1 MFKLNA
7 IMARKKTKIK
17 VKRIN
22 VKNQKKATTTLKK
35 VKKKIWKG
43 ILTAINNG
51 EYECVITYHYDFVNP
66 SPKEKEYAFSILYN
80 EEYLKEYYQDLG
92 YIIKIK
98 DTGISARIEIYWMEE

>member
-7 IMARKKTKIK
+7 IMARKKTEIKAKRIK
-17 VKRIN
+17 VKT
-22 VKNQKKATTTLKK
+22 QKKAAITLKN

-51 EYECVITYHYDFVNP
+51 EYKCVITYHYDFVNP
-66 SPKEKEYAFSILYN
+66 PPKEREDAFSVLYN
-80 EEYLKEYYQDLG
+80 SEYLKEYYQALG